1 MIVQDI
7 LYNARALIDE
17 YNTGG
22 VINPSS
28 DSDMKEL
35 ETNGIVFV
43 NMGLREAYKKD
54 DYYKTMEVSHKRM
67 PNLLGDMSQFNKVD
81 FIGIDQVYPDTMAGV
96 VGAKAYYVEP
106 DSDYTIYI
114 QEYDGAT
121 WNTIDTITGTTDAP
135 VRLKGSITP
144 TDDSY
149 PIQMVMSGTT
159 FYRHQNRCLFSY
171 PYKDNAIPEFRPWIP
186 IELPED
192 FAELV
197 EIIDEYPE
205 REQNKDGNYKQEGRK
220 TFYINYFYEGT
231 LRFIYHPF
239 PQEVTTV
246 NDVVYLNNP
255 QAVEFV
261 NNFVAARMAT
271 IENPSLVNFYESK
284 ANEIMFELTKSG
296 PASEETIT
304 DVYWGN
310 NYG

>member
-1 MIVQDI
+1 MNVQDI

-35 ETNGIVFV
+35 EANGIVFV
-43 NMGLREAYKKD
+43 NMALREAYKKD
-54 DYYKTMEVSHKRM
+54 EYYNTFEVSHNRM
-67 PNLLGDMSQFNKVD
+67 PNLLGDLSQFNKVD
-81 FIGIDQVYPDTMAGV
+81 FIGEDQVYPVTGAGV

-114 QEYDGAT
+114 EEFNGVSWDT
-121 WNTIDTITGTTDAP
+121 LDTITGTTDVP
-135 VRLKGSITP
+135 VRLKGLITA
-144 TDDSY
+144 TDPSY
-149 PIQMVMSGTT
+149 PIQMRMSGTT

-171 PYKDNAIPEFRPWIP
+171 PYKAIGIPEFRPWIP
-186 IELPED
+186 IELPDD

-197 EIIDEYPE
+197 EIIDEHPV
-205 REQNKDGNYKQEGRK
+205 RQRAKDGNYKQEGRK

-231 LRFIYHPF
+231 LRFIYYPF
-239 PQEVTTV
+239 PTQVT
-246 NDVVYLNNP
+246 DVTDEVYLNNP

-271 IENPSLVNFYESK
+271 IENPSLVNFYEAK
-284 ANEIMFELTKSG
+284 ANELMFELTKGG